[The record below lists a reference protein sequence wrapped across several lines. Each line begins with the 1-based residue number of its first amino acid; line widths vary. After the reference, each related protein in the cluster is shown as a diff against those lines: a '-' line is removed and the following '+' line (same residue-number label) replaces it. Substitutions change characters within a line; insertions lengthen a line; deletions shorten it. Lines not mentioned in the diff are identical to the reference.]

1 MPKFKKNTGFKMKGS
16 TFYGKNGTS
25 PVKQLMPQYMRTPEE
40 KAFYET
46 AASKD
51 YEPVPMGTYRG
62 PGAYS
67 KYTGEDE
74 AFEWGMG
81 NKKPRKKGDTI
92 SLGVPGGKKQEV
104 GTSEKIGPAESPEM
118 IAEKERLALE
128 TKKGPS
134 GTTFDA
140 SDADYEK
147 DKQERKAYREAKK
160 YVKKKKK

>member
-1 MPKFKKNTGFKMKGS
+1 
-16 TFYGKNGTS
+16 
-25 PVKQLMPQYMRTPEE
+25 
-40 KAFYET
+40 
-46 AASKD
+46 
-51 YEPVPMGTYRG
+51 MGTYRG

-74 AFEWGMG
+74 KFDFEK
-81 NKKPRKKGDTI
+81 NTNPRKKGDAI
-92 SLGVPGGKKQEV
+92 SLGIPGGKKKKK

-118 IAEKERLALE
+118 IAKKEKLALE

-160 YVKKKKK
+160 YVKKK

>member
-1 MPKFKKNTGFKMKGS
+1 MGYKMKGS
-16 TFYGKNGTS
+16 SFYGKTVKCHADGS

-74 AFEWGMG
+74 KFDFEK
-81 NKKPRKKGDTI
+81 NTNPRKKGDAI
-92 SLGVPGGKKQEV
+92 SLGIPGGKKKKK
-104 GTSEKIGPAESPEM
+104 GTSEKIGPAESKEM
-118 IAEKERLALE
+118 IAKKEKLALE

-160 YVKKKKK
+160 YVKKK